1 MTEHQVM
8 ALAAMCQVA
17 KQVQK
22 VAQYGQGSDHE
33 LEKLLNCIV
42 ETSPNSPEEVY
53 QGKHNLREGYR
64 ILIAQLSAGADKDV
78 EIVKYVGGLMQLERA
93 LSSKQNSLNE
103 LGRRIDDVK
112 RRLDHFA
119 ITDDTVVA
127 ALADIY
133 SSVLSR
139 PLGHR
144 IQVYGKPELLKQQLT
159 QNKIRALL
167 LAGIRSAVLWRQMGG
182 KRRHFFFAKRKI
194 LAIAKQSI

>member
-1 MTEHQVM
+1 MNEYQVM

-22 VAQYGQGSDHE
+22 IAQYGSNNEHD
-33 LEKLLNCIV
+33 LEILLSSIIQ
-42 ETSPNSPEEVY
+42 TSPESPEDVY
-53 QGKHNLREGYR
+53 QGTDNLRDGYKT
-64 ILIAQLSAGADKDV
+64 LMAQLTAGAQKDV

-93 LSSKQNSLNE
+93 LNANDKSLNE
-103 LGRRIDDVK
+103 LGKRIDDIH

-119 ITDDTVVA
+119 ITDESVVA
-127 ALADIY
+127 GLADIY
-133 SSVLSR
+133 SSVLS

-167 LAGIRSAVLWRQMGG
+167 LAGVRSAVL
-182 KRRHFFFAKRKI
+182 
-194 LAIAKQSI
+194 

>member
-1 MTEHQVM
+1 MNEHQVM
-8 ALAAMCQVA
+8 ALAAMCLAA

-22 VAQYGQGSDHE
+22 VAQFGNHNEHD
-33 LEKLLNCIV
+33 LEILLSSIV
-42 ETSPNSPEEVY
+42 KTSPPTPEDVY
-53 QGKHNLREGYR
+53 QGTHNLTDGYR
-64 ILIAQLSAGADKDV
+64 LLIAQLTAGSQKDV

-93 LSSKQNSLNE
+93 LSENSKSLNE
-103 LGRRIDDVK
+103 LGKRIDDIH

-127 ALADIY
+127 GLADIY
-133 SSVLSR
+133 SSVLS

-182 KRRHFFFAKRKI
+182 KRRHFFFSKRKI
-194 LAIAKQSI
+194 LAIAKAKS

>member
-1 MTEHQVM
+1 MNEHQVM

-22 VAQYGQGSDHE
+22 IAQYGSSNDYE
-33 LEKLLNCIV
+33 LEKLLNSIV
-42 ETSPNSPEEVY
+42 ETSPESPSDVY
-53 QGKHNLREGYR
+53 QGTENLRDGYKS
-64 ILIAQLSAGADKDV
+64 LLNQLSAGEKKDV

-93 LSSKQNSLNE
+93 LSAKASSLAE
-103 LGRRIDDVK
+103 LGKSIEDVK

-119 ITDDTVVA
+119 ITDDTVIA

-133 SSVLSR
+133 SKVLS

-144 IQVYGKPELLKQQLT
+144 IQVYGKPDLLKQQLI
-159 QNKIRALL
+159 QHKIRALL

-194 LAIAKQSI
+194 IAIAKNHI

>member
-1 MTEHQVM
+1 MNEHQVM

-22 VAQYGQGSDHE
+22 IAQYGSSNDYE
-33 LEKLLNCIV
+33 LEKLLNSIV
-42 ETSPNSPEEVY
+42 ETSPESPSDVY
-53 QGKHNLREGYR
+53 QGTENLRDGYKC
-64 ILIAQLSAGADKDV
+64 LLNQLSAGEKKDV

-93 LSSKQNSLNE
+93 LSAKASSLAE
-103 LGRRIDDVK
+103 LGKSIEDVK

-119 ITDDTVVA
+119 ITDDTVIA

-133 SSVLSR
+133 SKVLS

-144 IQVYGKPELLKQQLT
+144 IQVYGKPDLLKQQLV
-159 QNKIRALL
+159 QHKIRALL

-194 LAIAKQSI
+194 IAIAKNHI

>member
-1 MTEHQVM
+1 MNQHQVM

-22 VAQYGQGSDHE
+22 IAQYGSANDSD
-33 LEKLLNCIV
+33 LGVLFTSIV
-42 ETSPNSPEEVY
+42 QTSPASPVDVY
-53 QGKHNLREGYR
+53 QGKHNLRDGYKT
-64 ILIAQLSAGADKDV
+64 LMAQLTAGAQKDV
-78 EIVKYVGGLMQLERA
+78 EIVKYVGGLMQLERI
-93 LSSKQNSLNE
+93 LNNEPKSLAE
-103 LGRRIDDVK
+103 LGRRIDDIH

-127 ALADIY
+127 GLADIY
-133 SSVLSR
+133 SSVLS

-144 IQVYGKPELLKQQLT
+144 IQVYGKPELLKQQQT

-194 LAIAKQSI
+194 LAIAKTNI

>member
-1 MTEHQVM
+1 MNEHQVM
-8 ALAAMCQVA
+8 ALAAMCQAA

-22 VAQYGQGSDHE
+22 IAQYGASNDFE
-33 LEKLLNCIV
+33 LEKLLTSIV
-42 ETSPNSPEEVY
+42 QTSPDTPEDVY
-53 QGKHNLREGYR
+53 QGKDNLREGYKA
-64 ILIAQLSAGADKDV
+64 LVNQLSAGAQKDV

-93 LSSKQNSLNE
+93 LNAKPDSLNE
-103 LGRRIDDVK
+103 LGRRIDDIH
-112 RRLDHFA
+112 RRLEHFA
-119 ITDDTVVA
+119 ITDDTVIA
-127 ALADIY
+127 GLADIY
-133 SSVLSR
+133 STVLS

-194 LAIAKQSI
+194 IAIANKHI

>member
-1 MTEHQVM
+1 M
-8 ALAAMCQVA
+8 ALAAMCLAA

-22 VAQYGQGSDHE
+22 VAQYGNINDSDFE
-33 LEKLLNCIV
+33 ILLASIIQ
-42 ETSPNSPEEVY
+42 TSPASPEDVY
-53 QGKHNLREGYR
+53 QGTHNLRDGYKT
-64 ILIAQLSAGADKDV
+64 LLNQLTAGAQKDV

-93 LSSKQNSLNE
+93 LNANDKSLTE
-103 LGRRIDDVK
+103 LGKRIDDIH

-119 ITDDTVVA
+119 ITDESVVA
-127 ALADIY
+127 GLADIY
-133 SSVLSR
+133 SSVLS

-194 LAIAKQSI
+194 IAIAKAKI

>member
-1 MTEHQVM
+1 MNEYQVM

-22 VAQYGQGSDHE
+22 IAQYGSNNEHD
-33 LEKLLNCIV
+33 LEILLSSIIQTTP
-42 ETSPNSPEEVY
+42 ESPEDVY
-53 QGKHNLREGYR
+53 QGTDNLRDGYKT
-64 ILIAQLSAGADKDV
+64 LMAQLTAGAQKDV

-93 LSSKQNSLNE
+93 LNANDKSLNE
-103 LGRRIDDVK
+103 LGKRIDDIH

-119 ITDDTVVA
+119 ITDESVVA
-127 ALADIY
+127 GLADIY
-133 SSVLSR
+133 SSVLS

-167 LAGIRSAVLWRQMGG
+167 LAGVRSAVLWRQMGG
-182 KRRHFFFAKRKI
+182 KRRHFFFSKRKI
-194 LAIAKQSI
+194 LAIAKTKI

>member
-1 MTEHQVM
+1 MNEHQVM

-22 VAQYGQGSDHE
+22 IAQFGSSNDYE
-33 LEKLLNCIV
+33 LEKLFTSIV
-42 ETSPNSPEEVY
+42 QTSPDSPSDVY
-53 QGKHNLREGYR
+53 QGTENLRDGYKS
-64 ILIAQLSAGADKDV
+64 LLDQLSAGEKKDV

-93 LSSKQNSLNE
+93 LSAKPSSLAE
-103 LGRRIDDVK
+103 LGKSIDDIK
-112 RRLDHFA
+112 RRLDHFSV
-119 ITDDTVVA
+119 TDDTVVA

-133 SSVLSR
+133 SKVLS

-144 IQVYGKPELLKQQLT
+144 IQVYGKPDLLKQQLI
-159 QNKIRALL
+159 QHKIRALL

-194 LAIAKQSI
+194 LAIAKTKI

>member
-1 MTEHQVM
+1 
-8 ALAAMCQVA
+8 
-17 KQVQK
+17 
-22 VAQYGQGSDHE
+22 
-33 LEKLLNCIV
+33 
-42 ETSPNSPEEVY
+42 
-53 QGKHNLREGYR
+53 
-64 ILIAQLSAGADKDV
+64 
-78 EIVKYVGGLMQLERA
+78 MQLERA
-93 LSSKQNSLNE
+93 LSAKQSSLNE

-133 SSVLSR
+133 SSVLS

-159 QNKIRALL
+159 QNNIRALL
-167 LAGIRSAVLWRQMGG
+167 LAGLRSAVLWRQMGG

>member
-1 MTEHQVM
+1 MNEYQVM

-22 VAQYGQGSDHE
+22 IAQYGSNNEHD
-33 LEKLLNCIV
+33 LEILLSSIIQ
-42 ETSPNSPEEVY
+42 TSPESPEDVY
-53 QGKHNLREGYR
+53 QGTDNLRDGYKT
-64 ILIAQLSAGADKDV
+64 LMAQLTAGAQKDA

-93 LSSKQNSLNE
+93 LNANDKSLNE
-103 LGRRIDDVK
+103 LGKRIDDIH

-119 ITDDTVVA
+119 ITDESVVA
-127 ALADIY
+127 GLADIY
-133 SSVLSR
+133 SSVLS

-167 LAGIRSAVLWRQMGG
+167 LAGVRSAVLWRQMGG
-182 KRRHFFFAKRKI
+182 KRRHFFFSKRKI
-194 LAIAKQSI
+194 LAIAKSKI

>member
-1 MTEHQVM
+1 MNEHQVM

-22 VAQYGQGSDHE
+22 IAQYGSSNDYE
-33 LEKLLNCIV
+33 LEKLLTSIIQ
-42 ETSPNSPEEVY
+42 TSPDSPSDVY
-53 QGKHNLREGYR
+53 QGTENLRDGYK
-64 ILIAQLSAGADKDV
+64 ILLDQLSAGEKKDV

-93 LSSKQNSLNE
+93 LSAKASSLAE
-103 LGRRIDDVK
+103 LGKSIDDIK

-119 ITDDTVVA
+119 ITDDTVIT

-133 SSVLSR
+133 SKVLS

-144 IQVYGKPELLKQQLT
+144 IQVYGKPDLLKQQLV
-159 QNKIRALL
+159 QHKIRALL

-182 KRRHFFFAKRKI
+182 KRRHFFFAKRRI
-194 LAIAKQSI
+194 IAIAKNHI

>member
-1 MTEHQVM
+1 MNEHQVM

-22 VAQYGQGSDHE
+22 IAQYGSSNEHD
-33 LEKLLNCIV
+33 LKILLSSII
-42 ETSPNSPEEVY
+42 ETSPASPEDVY
-53 QGKHNLREGYR
+53 QGTDNLRDGYNT
-64 ILIAQLSAGADKDV
+64 LIAQLTAGAQKDV

-93 LSSKQNSLNE
+93 LSASDKSLNE
-103 LGRRIDDVK
+103 LGKRIDDIH

-119 ITDDTVVA
+119 ITDESVIA
-127 ALADIY
+127 GLADIY
-133 SSVLSR
+133 SSVLS

-194 LAIAKQSI
+194 LAIAKSKI

>member
-1 MTEHQVM
+1 MNEHQVM

-22 VAQYGQGSDHE
+22 IAQYGSNNEHD
-33 LEKLLNCIV
+33 LEILLTSIIQ
-42 ETSPNSPEEVY
+42 TSPASPEDVY
-53 QGKHNLREGYR
+53 QGTDNLRDGYKT
-64 ILIAQLSAGADKDV
+64 LMAQLTAGAQKDV

-93 LSSKQNSLNE
+93 LSANDKSLNE
-103 LGRRIDDVK
+103 LGKRIDDIH

-119 ITDDTVVA
+119 ITDESVVA
-127 ALADIY
+127 GLADIY
-133 SSVLSR
+133 SSVLS

-194 LAIAKQSI
+194 LAIAKTKI

>member
-1 MTEHQVM
+1 MNQHQVM

-22 VAQYGQGSDHE
+22 VAQYGRADEQDLSI
-33 LEKLLNCIV
+33 LLSSIV
-42 ETSPNSPEEVY
+42 QTSPASPEDVY
-53 QGKHNLREGYR
+53 QGEHNLRDDYKT
-64 ILIAQLSAGADKDV
+64 LMAQLSAGAQKDV

-93 LSSKQNSLNE
+93 LSANSKSLNE
-103 LGRRIDDVK
+103 LGKRIDDIH

-119 ITDDTVVA
+119 ITDDSVVA
-127 ALADIY
+127 GLADIY
-133 SSVLSR
+133 SSVLS

-144 IQVYGKPELLKQQLT
+144 IQVYGKPELLKQPLT

-194 LAIAKQSI
+194 LAIAKTKI

>member
-1 MTEHQVM
+1 MNTHQVM

-22 VAQYGQGSDHE
+22 VAQYGNSNSHD
-33 LEKLLNCIV
+33 LEILLSSIIQ
-42 ETSPNSPEEVY
+42 TSPQSPEDVY
-53 QGKHNLREGYR
+53 QGTENLRAGYK
-64 ILIAQLSAGADKDV
+64 ILMAQLSAGAQKDV

-93 LSSKQNSLNE
+93 LSANTKSLTE
-103 LGRRIDDVK
+103 LGKRIDDIH

-119 ITDDTVVA
+119 ITDESVVA
-127 ALADIY
+127 GLADIY
-133 SSVLSR
+133 SSVLS

-182 KRRHFFFAKRKI
+182 KRRHFFFAKRNI
-194 LAIAKQSI
+194 LAIAKTHI

>member
-1 MTEHQVM
+1 MNQHQVM

-22 VAQYGQGSDHE
+22 IAQYGSANDSD
-33 LEKLLNCIV
+33 LDVLFTSIV
-42 ETSPNSPEEVY
+42 QTSPASPVDVY
-53 QGKHNLREGYR
+53 QDTHNLRDGYKT
-64 ILIAQLSAGADKDV
+64 LMAQLTAGAQKDV
-78 EIVKYVGGLMQLERA
+78 EIVKYVGGLMQLERI
-93 LSSKQNSLNE
+93 LNNEPKSLAE
-103 LGRRIDDVK
+103 LGRRIDDIH

-127 ALADIY
+127 GLADIY
-133 SSVLSR
+133 SSVLS

-144 IQVYGKPELLKQQLT
+144 IQVYGKPELLKQQQT

-194 LAIAKQSI
+194 LAIAKTNI

>member
-22 VAQYGQGSDHE
+22 VAQYGSGSDHE

-42 ETSPNSPEEVY
+42 ETSPNTPEDVY

-64 ILIAQLSAGADKDV
+64 VLTAQLSAGADKDV

-93 LSSKQNSLNE
+93 LSAKQNSLNE

-133 SSVLSR
+133 SSVLS

-194 LAIAKQSI
+194 LAIAKQYI

>member
-1 MTEHQVM
+1 MNEYQLM

-22 VAQYGQGSDHE
+22 IAQYGSNNEHD
-33 LEKLLNCIV
+33 LEILLSSIIQ
-42 ETSPNSPEEVY
+42 TSPESPEDVY
-53 QGKHNLREGYR
+53 QGTDNLRDGYKT
-64 ILIAQLSAGADKDV
+64 LMAQLTAGAQKDV

-93 LSSKQNSLNE
+93 LNANDKSLNE
-103 LGRRIDDVK
+103 LGKRIDDIH

-119 ITDDTVVA
+119 ITDESVVA
-127 ALADIY
+127 GLADIY
-133 SSVLSR
+133 SSVLS

-167 LAGIRSAVLWRQMGG
+167 LAGVRSAVLWRQMGG
-182 KRRHFFFAKRKI
+182 KRRHFFFSKRKI
-194 LAIAKQSI
+194 LAIAKTKI

>member
-1 MTEHQVM
+1 MNEHQVM

-22 VAQYGQGSDHE
+22 IAQYGSSNDYE
-33 LEKLLNCIV
+33 LEKLLTSIV
-42 ETSPNSPEEVY
+42 QTSPDSPSDVY
-53 QGKHNLREGYR
+53 QGTENLRDGYK
-64 ILIAQLSAGADKDV
+64 ILLDQLSAGEKKDV

-93 LSSKQNSLNE
+93 LSAKASSLAE
-103 LGRRIDDVK
+103 LGKSIDDIK

-119 ITDDTVVA
+119 ITDDTVIT

-133 SSVLSR
+133 SKVLS

-144 IQVYGKPELLKQQLT
+144 IQVYGKPDLLKQQLV
-159 QNKIRALL
+159 QHKIRALL

-194 LAIAKQSI
+194 LAIAKTKI

>member
-1 MTEHQVM
+1 MNEYQVM

-22 VAQYGQGSDHE
+22 IAQYGSNNEHD
-33 LEKLLNCIV
+33 LEILLSSIIQ
-42 ETSPNSPEEVY
+42 TSPESPEDVY
-53 QGKHNLREGYR
+53 QGTDNLRDGYKT
-64 ILIAQLSAGADKDV
+64 LMAQLTAGAQKDV

-93 LSSKQNSLNE
+93 LNANDKSLKE
-103 LGRRIDDVK
+103 LGKRIDDIH

-119 ITDDTVVA
+119 ITDESVVA
-127 ALADIY
+127 GLADIY
-133 SSVLSR
+133 SSVLS

-167 LAGIRSAVLWRQMGG
+167 LAGVRSAVLWRQMGG
-182 KRRHFFFAKRKI
+182 KRRHFFFSKRKI
-194 LAIAKQSI
+194 LAIAKSKI

>member
-1 MTEHQVM
+1 MNENQVM

-22 VAQYGQGSDHE
+22 IAQYGSSNDYE
-33 LEKLLNCIV
+33 LEKLLNSIV
-42 ETSPNSPEEVY
+42 ETSPNSPSDVY
-53 QGKHNLREGYR
+53 QGTENLRDGYKN
-64 ILIAQLSAGADKDV
+64 LLNQLSAGEKKDV

-93 LSSKQNSLNE
+93 LSAKASSLAE
-103 LGRRIDDVK
+103 LGKSIEDVK

-119 ITDDTVVA
+119 ITDDTVIA

-133 SSVLSR
+133 SKVLS

-144 IQVYGKPELLKQQLT
+144 IQVYGKPDLLKQQLV
-159 QNKIRALL
+159 QHKIRALL
-167 LAGIRSAVLWRQMGG
+167 LAGVRSAVLWRQMGG

-194 LAIAKQSI
+194 IAIAKNHI

>member
-1 MTEHQVM
+1 MNEHQVM

-22 VAQYGQGSDHE
+22 IAQYGSSNDYE
-33 LEKLLNCIV
+33 LEKLLTSIV
-42 ETSPNSPEEVY
+42 QTSPDSPSDVY
-53 QGKHNLREGYR
+53 QGSENLRDGYK
-64 ILIAQLSAGADKDV
+64 ILLDQLSAGAKKDV

-93 LSSKQNSLNE
+93 LSAKASSLAE
-103 LGRRIDDVK
+103 LGKSIDDIK

-119 ITDDTVVA
+119 ITDDTVIT

-133 SSVLSR
+133 SKVLS

-144 IQVYGKPELLKQQLT
+144 IQVYGKPDLLKQQLV
-159 QNKIRALL
+159 QHKIRALL

-182 KRRHFFFAKRKI
+182 KRRHFFFAKRRI
-194 LAIAKQSI
+194 IAIAKNHI

>member
-1 MTEHQVM
+1 MNEYQVM

-22 VAQYGQGSDHE
+22 IAQYGSNNEHD
-33 LEKLLNCIV
+33 LEILLSSIIQ
-42 ETSPNSPEEVY
+42 TSPESTEDVY
-53 QGKHNLREGYR
+53 QGTDNLRDGYKT
-64 ILIAQLSAGADKDV
+64 LMAQLTAGAQKDV

-93 LSSKQNSLNE
+93 LNANDKSLNE
-103 LGRRIDDVK
+103 LGKRIDDIH

-119 ITDDTVVA
+119 ITDESVVA
-127 ALADIY
+127 GLADIY
-133 SSVLSR
+133 SSVLS

-167 LAGIRSAVLWRQMGG
+167 LAGVRSAVLWRQMGG
-182 KRRHFFFAKRKI
+182 KRRHFFFSKRKI
-194 LAIAKQSI
+194 LAIAKSKI

>member
-1 MTEHQVM
+1 MNEYQVM

-22 VAQYGQGSDHE
+22 IAQYGSNNEHD
-33 LEKLLNCIV
+33 LEILLSCIIQTTP
-42 ETSPNSPEEVY
+42 ESPEDVY
-53 QGKHNLREGYR
+53 QGTDNLRDGYKT
-64 ILIAQLSAGADKDV
+64 LMAQLTAGAQKDV

-93 LSSKQNSLNE
+93 LNANDKSLNE
-103 LGRRIDDVK
+103 LGKRIDDIH

-119 ITDDTVVA
+119 ITDESVVA
-127 ALADIY
+127 GLADIY
-133 SSVLSR
+133 SSVLS

-167 LAGIRSAVLWRQMGG
+167 LAGVRSAVLWRQMGG
-182 KRRHFFFAKRKI
+182 KRRHFFFSKRKI
-194 LAIAKQSI
+194 LAIAKTKI

>member
-1 MTEHQVM
+1 MNQHQVM

-22 VAQYGQGSDHE
+22 VAQYGRADEQDLSI
-33 LEKLLNCIV
+33 LLSSIV
-42 ETSPNSPEEVY
+42 QTSPASPEDVY
-53 QGKHNLREGYR
+53 QGEHNLRDGYKT
-64 ILIAQLSAGADKDV
+64 LMAQLSASAQKDV

-93 LSSKQNSLNE
+93 LSANSKSLNE
-103 LGRRIDDVK
+103 LGKRIDDIH

-119 ITDDTVVA
+119 ITDDSVVA
-127 ALADIY
+127 GLADIY
-133 SSVLSR
+133 SSVLS

-194 LAIAKQSI
+194 LAIAKTKI

>member
-1 MTEHQVM
+1 
-8 ALAAMCQVA
+8 MCQVA

-22 VAQYGQGSDHE
+22 VAQYGSGSDHE

-42 ETSPNSPEEVY
+42 ETSPNTPEDVY

-64 ILIAQLSAGADKDV
+64 VLTAQLSAGADKDV

-93 LSSKQNSLNE
+93 LSAKQNSLNE

-133 SSVLSR
+133 SSVLS

-194 LAIAKQSI
+194 LAIAKQYI

>member
-1 MTEHQVM
+1 MNQHQVM

-22 VAQYGQGSDHE
+22 VAQYGRCDEHDLST
-33 LEKLLNCIV
+33 LLSSIV
-42 ETSPNSPEEVY
+42 QTSPTSPEDVY
-53 QGKHNLREGYR
+53 QGTQNLRDGYKT
-64 ILIAQLSAGADKDV
+64 LMAQLSAGAQKDV

-93 LSSKQNSLNE
+93 LSANSKSLNE
-103 LGRRIDDVK
+103 LGKRIDDIH

-119 ITDDTVVA
+119 ITDDSVVA
-127 ALADIY
+127 GLADIY
-133 SSVLSR
+133 SSVLS

-194 LAIAKQSI
+194 LAIAKTKI

>member
-1 MTEHQVM
+1 MNQHQVM

-22 VAQYGQGSDHE
+22 VAQYGRCDEHDFST
-33 LEKLLNCIV
+33 LLSSIV
-42 ETSPNSPEEVY
+42 QTSPASPEDVY
-53 QGKHNLREGYR
+53 QGTQNLRDGYKT
-64 ILIAQLSAGADKDV
+64 LMAQLSTGAQKDV

-93 LSSKQNSLNE
+93 LSANSKSLNE
-103 LGRRIDDVK
+103 LGKRIDDIH

-119 ITDDTVVA
+119 ITDDSVVA
-127 ALADIY
+127 GLADIY
-133 SSVLSR
+133 SSVLS

-194 LAIAKQSI
+194 LAIAKTKI

>member
-1 MTEHQVM
+1 MTHDQVM

-22 VAQYGQGSDHE
+22 VAQYGQSNEQD
-33 LEKLLNCIV
+33 LSPLLHSII
-42 ETSPNSPEEVY
+42 ETSPSSTEDVY

-64 ILIAQLSAGADKDV
+64 VLNQQLSAGAEKDV

-93 LSSKQNSLNE
+93 LSAKPESLKE
-103 LGRRIDDVK
+103 LGRRIDDIH

-119 ITDDTVVA
+119 ITDDSVIA
-127 ALADIY
+127 GLADIY
-133 SSVLSR
+133 SAVLS

-144 IQVYGKPELLKQQLT
+144 IQVYGKPELLKQQAT

-167 LAGIRSAVLWRQMGG
+167 LAGIRSAVLWRQLGG

-194 LAIAKQSI
+194 IAIAKQAV